1 MDGTVAR
8 PVPHLRRGAGR
19 QVTGTAHKSGAGAGV
34 GHEPALPA
42 PALPD
47 PVLLAAQR
55 RQARRTALVLGVV
68 AVCVYVGFILGTGFR
83 N

>member
-1 MDGTVAR
+1 
-8 PVPHLRRGAGR
+8 
-19 QVTGTAHKSGAGAGV
+19 VTGSAHKSGAGTGV
-34 GHEPALPA
+34 GHE

-68 AVCVYVGFILGTGFR
+68 AVCVYVGFILGTGLR

>member
-1 MDGTVAR
+1 MTGTV
-8 PVPHLRRGAGR
+8 HN
-19 QVTGTAHKSGAGAGV
+19 SGAADGG
-34 GHEPALPA
+34 GHDPALPA

-68 AVCVYVGFILGTGFR
+68 AVCVYVGFILGTGLR